1 MYAVIINSFLLLCF
15 SKQYSDVE
23 EAAACRRALH
33 GIKWP
38 VTSPKILDVDF
49 ADQDEVGYAVMQ
61 GLKPASKLSCFG
73 PGSLSV
79 KPRERHASRAVRSAT
94 RVVR

>member
-1 MYAVIINSFLLLCF
+1 MYAVIINFYSCVF

-49 ADQDEVGYAVMQ
+49 ADQDEVG
-61 GLKPASKLSCFG
+61 
-73 PGSLSV
+73 
-79 KPRERHASRAVRSAT
+79 
-94 RVVR
+94 